1 MLNMPDKAGHPPT
14 AESLVIMVPPTPKKG
29 TGTLAS
35 RNNIA
40 PNPRQKTTVISIP
53 TLFAGRKIP

>member
-14 AESLVIMVPPTPKKG
+14 AESLVIMVPPTPKEG
-29 TGTLAS
+29 QALAS